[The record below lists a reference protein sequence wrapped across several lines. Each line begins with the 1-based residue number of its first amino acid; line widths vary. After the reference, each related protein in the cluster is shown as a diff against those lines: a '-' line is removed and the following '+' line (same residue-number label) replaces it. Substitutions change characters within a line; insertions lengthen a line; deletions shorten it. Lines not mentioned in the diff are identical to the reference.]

1 MEFGR
6 QCAVIG
12 VVHVR
17 ALPGS
22 AGYRGN
28 MDGIL
33 DCALA
38 EARIYKEQGVDG
50 IIVENMHDL
59 PYLKGRVEPETT
71 AAMAVVARAV
81 KQECGLPTGVQVLAG
96 ANLEALGVAV
106 AAGLDFLRVEGYV
119 YAHVGDEGIHESC
132 AAELMRRRANLKADN
147 VLVLADIKKKHAAH
161 AITEDVGL
169 IETARAAEFFGAD
182 GVIVTG
188 ISTGHP
194 PDPDHVRRVSAA
206 VHNLVMVGSGVTAE
220 NVHLYVPY
228 CHAVI
233 VGSTFKENGSWKNR
247 VDPRRVHGFVG
258 ALDRALRV
266 KD

>member
-1 MEFGR
+1 MTFKR
-6 QCAVIG
+6 KCAVLG

-22 AGYRGN
+22 AGYRGD

-33 DCALA
+33 SVALD
-38 EARIYKEQGVDG
+38 EARIYTEQGVDG
-50 IIVENMHDL
+50 IIVENMHDV

-81 KQECGLPTGVQVLAG
+81 KQQSGLPTGVQILSG
-96 ANLEALGVAV
+96 ANLEALAVAV
-106 AAGLDFLRVEGYV
+106 AAKLDFLRVEGFV

-132 AAELMRRRANLKADN
+132 AGELVRRRANLKADD
-147 VLVLADIKKKHAAH
+147 VLIFADIKKKHSAH
-161 AITEDVGL
+161 AITGDVGL
-169 IETARAAEFFGAD
+169 VETAQAAEFFGAD

-194 PDPDHVRRVSAA
+194 PDPDQVRQVSAA
-206 VHNLVMVGSGVTAE
+206 VSNLVMVGSGVTAE
-220 NVHLYVPY
+220 NVHLYAPH
-228 CHAVI
+228 CQAVI

-247 VDPRRVHGFVG
+247 VDPLRVNTFVG
-258 ALDRALRV
+258 ALERALKV
-266 KD
+266 DC